1 VAISYDYKGAAEALG
16 VAESKIRLAVSQN
29 YIVAKKWG
37 KDVLIGHDELVRWFE
52 QLPER
57 A

>member
-1 VAISYDYKGAAEALG
+1 MAISYDYDGAAAALG
-16 VAESKIRLAVSQN
+16 VARSKIVAAVREN
-29 YIVAKKWG
+29 RIAAKKWG

-52 QLPER
+52 SLEER